1 MASGR
6 LLDPRA
12 KKGRSEMQIIKK
24 EKGEFGKIKID
35 FYLNKDREI
44 LVTIEQLAQ
53 GFGYKNRKGIERMLE
68 RNSYLRSDEYSVIAK
83 VPHSLRGTQETRL
96 FNKRGIFE
104 IGMLSRTEKG
114 KVFRAWLYDYIEGL
128 EKENANFRLQR
139 ALERPKRLALN
150 EAINRWENAPKMA
163 YSTVY
168 NLLLKGVTGY
178 NKTQLTAK
186 RGGETGIDCLNSI
199 ELAQYQA
206 LEDMAIALINLNFS
220 YQDIKTMVFR
230 QKEKLSQGA

>member
-1 MASGR
+1 MYLVYLDGAKEPYTTSEIVAEYAEIDRISVRKLIENHKEDLEQFGILSFEMTKIIDGRGRPRKIYHLNEQQATLLITYLDNTKPVREFKVALVKAFFEMRDELTKIRVERAS
-6 LLDPRA
+6 
-12 KKGRSEMQIIKK
+12 
-24 EKGEFGKIKID
+24 EK
-35 FYLNKDREI
+35 
-44 LVTIEQLAQ
+44 
-53 GFGYKNRKGIERMLE
+53 
-68 RNSYLRSDEYSVIAK
+68 
-83 VPHSLRGTQETRL
+83 
-96 FNKRGIFE
+96 
-104 IGMLSRTEKG
+104 
-114 KVFRAWLYDYIEGL
+114 
-128 EKENANFRLQR
+128 
-139 ALERPKRLALN
+139 PKRLALN

-163 YSTVY
+163 YPTVY

>member
-1 MASGR
+1 MN
-6 LLDPRA
+6 LVYLD
-12 KKGRSEMQIIKK
+12 GKK
-24 EKGEFGKIKID
+24 EP
-35 FYLNKDREI
+35 YTTNEI
-44 LVTIEQLAQ
+44 ISECAE
-53 GFGYKNRKGIERMLE
+53 IERISVRKLIENHKEDLE
-68 RNSYLRSDEYSVIAK
+68 VFGILSFEMTKINDGRGRPRKIYHLNEQQATLLITYLDNTKPVREFKKNLVSAFFEMRDELTKI
-83 VPHSLRGTQETRL
+83 RIE
-96 FNKRGIFE
+96 
-104 IGMLSRTEKG
+104 
-114 KVFRAWLYDYIEGL
+114 RAS
-128 EKENANFRLQR
+128 
-139 ALERPKRLALN
+139 ERPKRLALN
-150 EAINRWENAPKMA
+150 EVINRWENAPKMA

-178 NKTQLTAK
+178 NKTQLTTK

>member
-1 MASGR
+1 MN
-6 LLDPRA
+6 LVYLD
-12 KKGRSEMQIIKK
+12 GKK
-24 EKGEFGKIKID
+24 EP
-35 FYLNKDREI
+35 YTTNEI
-44 LVTIEQLAQ
+44 IAEYAE
-53 GFGYKNRKGIERMLE
+53 IERISVRKLIENHKEDLE
-68 RNSYLRSDEYSVIAK
+68 VFGILSFEMTKINDGRGRPRKIYHLNEQQATLLITYLDNTKPVREFKKNLVSAFFEMRDELTKI
-83 VPHSLRGTQETRL
+83 RIE
-96 FNKRGIFE
+96 
-104 IGMLSRTEKG
+104 
-114 KVFRAWLYDYIEGL
+114 RAS
-128 EKENANFRLQR
+128 
-139 ALERPKRLALN
+139 ERPKRLALN

>member
-1 MASGR
+1 MN
-6 LLDPRA
+6 LVYLD
-12 KKGRSEMQIIKK
+12 GKK
-24 EKGEFGKIKID
+24 EPYTTSEIIAECAELKHDTVQSLIRNHKEDLEVFG
-35 FYLNKDREI
+35 
-44 LVTIEQLAQ
+44 V
-53 GFGYKNRKGIERMLE
+53 FG
-68 RNSYLRSDEYSVIAK
+68 
-83 VPHSLRGTQETRL
+83 
-96 FNKRGIFE
+96 FE
-104 IGMLSRTEKG
+104 IRKPSKG
-114 KVFRAWLYDYIEGL
+114 SLGGRPRKIYHLNEQQATLLITYLDNTKPVREFKVALVKAFFEMRDELTKIRGERAS
-128 EKENANFRLQR
+128 
-139 ALERPKRLALN
+139 ERPKRLALN

>member
-1 MASGR
+1 MN
-6 LLDPRA
+6 LVYLD
-12 KKGRSEMQIIKK
+12 GKK
-24 EKGEFGKIKID
+24 EPYTTSEIIAECAELKHDTVQSLIRNHKDDLEVFGIYGFEIRKLNGLGRPRKIYHLNEQQATLLITYLDNTKPVREFKKNLVSAFFEMRDELTKI
-35 FYLNKDREI
+35 R
-44 LVTIEQLAQ
+44 
-53 GFGYKNRKGIERMLE
+53 IERA
-68 RNSYLRSDEYSVIAK
+68 S
-83 VPHSLRGTQETRL
+83 
-96 FNKRGIFE
+96 
-104 IGMLSRTEKG
+104 
-114 KVFRAWLYDYIEGL
+114 
-128 EKENANFRLQR
+128 
-139 ALERPKRLALN
+139 ERPKRLALN

>member
-1 MASGR
+1 MN
-6 LLDPRA
+6 LVYLD
-12 KKGRSEMQIIKK
+12 GKK
-24 EKGEFGKIKID
+24 EP
-35 FYLNKDREI
+35 YTTNEI
-44 LVTIEQLAQ
+44 IAEYAE
-53 GFGYKNRKGIERMLE
+53 IERISVRKLIENHKEDLE
-68 RNSYLRSDEYSVIAK
+68 VFGILSFEMTKINDGRGRPRKIYHLNEQQATLLITYLDNTKPVREFKKNLVSAFFEMRDELTKI
-83 VPHSLRGTQETRL
+83 RIE
-96 FNKRGIFE
+96 
-104 IGMLSRTEKG
+104 
-114 KVFRAWLYDYIEGL
+114 RAS
-128 EKENANFRLQR
+128 
-139 ALERPKRLALN
+139 ERPKRLALN

-220 YQDIKTMVFR
+220 YQDIKIMVFR